1 MRSLGTEWRN
11 TVPEREDILTLVAEL
26 GADIALLD
34 ELAAKNADALT
45 RVRAGATDELDYAA
59 LGYTIHNIYSLVE
72 GYAIRVAKT
81 FENHI
86 DGRTWHQDLIR
97 RMRLEIPGIRP
108 PLWDATTAAHI
119 DELRRFRHVFR
130 HVYESGLDSRKL
142 MIAQEH
148 VAPAIAGLHAAHEVF
163 NHRLHAL
170 ADELD

>member
-72 GYAIRVAKT
+72 GYAIHRRPSRGTRGFPSPSPRA
-81 FENHI
+81 
-86 DGRTWHQDLIR
+86 GRRARLNPSPEEDVVLGPKR
-97 RMRLEIPGIRP
+97 PEADARMVGQCPRYQRTYRP
-108 PLWDATTAAHI
+108 TD
-119 DELRRFRHVFR
+119 R
-130 HVYESGLDSRKL
+130 
-142 MIAQEH
+142 Q
-148 VAPAIAGLHAAHEVF
+148 
-163 NHRLHAL
+163 
-170 ADELD
+170 